1 MNQTH
6 LTIIVRFKL
15 FIILFCYVF
24 AFYLKG
30 ISVSILIGFS
40 LWGVACFKKTL
51 WHECV
56 KVVQSA
62 YIKNVILVWSML
74 VMFSIA
80 YPLILSTYDLTFFRL
95 VGAQGLHLFSAIP
108 VFAWL
113 STTGIHY
120 KDVERYFGY
129 IFIAQT
135 FIQIVVLLS
144 PTLGTAILAF
154 NRYDPDGVAGLGS
167 GIRGKA
173 LSAATTYHLTMAYGI
188 AFIIYIKNNFKDN
201 VSPFSILGAL
211 SLFVGIFFAG
221 RSGFVACL
229 IGALGFL
236 FYPRMQNSVRGK
248 IIFKTIIYLLVS
260 IALLFVLIMA
270 FAPDFM
276 KLVTEQILPYAFEF
290 LYSVEDSGEMQTAST
305 NRLQEMW
312 QTDFTINELLLGT
325 GHYTNPD
332 GSFYKHVDPGILRH
346 MLFMGIVG
354 YGVLVAYQL
363 VLLPAWKM
371 KSFSTKYYYMLILL
385 FLFGMEYKC
394 INIGVNKFAFSIS
407 LLLTYSYFYLGGDE
421 HDEIKVDSVTN
432 NSDI

>member
-6 LTIIVRFKL
+6 LTISVRFKL

-30 ISVSILIGFS
+30 LSVSILIGFA
-40 LWGVACFKKTL
+40 LWGVACFNKPL
-51 WHECV
+51 WSECV
-56 KVVQSA
+56 KVLQSS
-62 YIKNVILVWSML
+62 YIKNVIVVWSIL

-108 VFAWL
+108 VFGWL
-113 STTGIHY
+113 AYAGINH
-120 KDVERYFGY
+120 KDVEKYFGY
-129 IFIAQT
+129 IFIVQT

-144 PTLGTAILAF
+144 PTLSTAILEF
-154 NRYDPDGVAGLGS
+154 NHYDPDIVVGLGS

-188 AFIIYIKNNFKDN
+188 AFIIYIKNYFHDD
-201 VSPFSILGAL
+201 VSPFTIMGAL
-211 SLFVGIFFAG
+211 ALFVGIFFAG

-229 IGALGFL
+229 VGALGFL
-236 FYPRMQNSVRGK
+236 FYPRIQNNIRGK
-248 IIFKTIIYLLVS
+248 IIFKTLVYVLAS

-270 FAPDFM
+270 LAPDFM

-290 LYSVEDSGEMQTAST
+290 LYSMGDSGEMETAST

-312 QTDFTINELLLGT
+312 QTDFTARELLVGT
-325 GHYTNPD
+325 GRYTNPD

-346 MLFMGIVG
+346 MLFMGLVG
-354 YGVLVAYQL
+354 YGVLIVYQL
-363 VLLPAWKM
+363 ILLPAWKM
-371 KSFSTKYYYMLILL
+371 KNFSTKYYYMLILL

-407 LLLTYSYFYLGGDE
+407 LLLSYSYFYLGGDKE
-421 HDEIKVDSVTN
+421 DDTN
-432 NSDI
+432 KELLTKKENI